1 MKKKK
6 IIVPTIGQI
15 PLLGGIAGP
24 ILKPFLQDVETIRHL
39 ITVGCD
45 IEEVFEDGSTLK
57 LTLYNY
63 DKDNYVPKKKK
74 NTEQPKM
81 MQTNDTMVE
90 DRTPEDGVT
99 TTKEQPKNGVDKG
112 VQNNKDRG
120 NRREEKRNPKQFYG
134 GKQQKNNK

>member
-24 ILKPFLQDVETIRHL
+24 ILKPFLQDVDTIRHL

-45 IEEVFEDGSTLK
+45 VEEVFKDGSSIK

-63 DKDNYVPKKKK
+63 DKDNYVPKKKAQA
-74 NTEQPKM
+74 TQPRM

-90 DRTPEDGVT
+90 EKTPEDGVVT
-99 TTKEQPKNGVDKG
+99 TSEQPKNEVGKG
-112 VQNNKDRG
+112 AQNNNQG
-120 NRREEKRNPKQFYG
+120 NRKEEKRNPKQFYG
-134 GKQQKNNK
+134 GKQKNNK